1 MYATSVQWS
10 DTIQAG
16 TIKFSNGRQ
25 MIVAIGNHGSAVFEI
40 YDIQTGIWT
49 MAESD
54 WLWPSAVPDLVTPG
68 LFLDVRHQ
76 QKVYKIQIINKT
88 ENFYLLLVA
97 EGTQ

>member
-1 MYATSVQWS
+1 MFS
-10 DTIQAG
+10 DTIQTG
-16 TIKFSNGRQ
+16 KIKLSKGRQ
-25 MIVAIGNHGSAVFEI
+25 VIIAIGNDGSAVLEI
-40 YDIQTGIWT
+40 NDIQTGIWT